1 MSKIYAVWCL
11 ALWFYIC
18 ILQSDKK
25 HAEMHHMNHMKPIFV
40 KANEKD
46 QGTASLEAGIQLS
59 IAWGFSK
66 QPRKARIMDELLP
79 L

>member
-1 MSKIYAVWCL
+1 
-11 ALWFYIC
+11 
-18 ILQSDKK
+18 
-25 HAEMHHMNHMKPIFV
+25 MHHMKPIFV

-79 L
+79 LARKNIGLLGNSPQS

>member
-1 MSKIYAVWCL
+1 
-11 ALWFYIC
+11 
-18 ILQSDKK
+18 
-25 HAEMHHMNHMKPIFV
+25 MHHMNHMKPIFV